1 MFFNNLLMP
10 STGNVAL
17 PAKQYYIVLGL
28 CSGFYVRKYA
38 YIILVLYKDSFR
50 TYIILVQLFD

>member
-38 YIILVLYKDSFR
+38 YIILVLYKDSVH
-50 TYIILVQLFD
+50 Y